1 MGNKKISERFPY
13 LDPLDKLALFV
24 FAPSAVE
31 KDNLLLRISLRN
43 SQILPILNEKEK
55 EELKRIISFFLSP
68 KERFIILSHFGI
80 EREPLTLEE
89 IGEKLQISRQRVNEI
104 EKEAF
109 QKIRRIW
116 KRKPRIF
123 LYDKIKKIYE
133 ENQQMKEIFLSL
145 LEVVSKKKKGKETV
159 QEIKKILFSFLT
171 SFLGEIPIS
180 QVPLSKAFKTA
191 LLKRMGFQ
199 SAGDLAVFFDKKI
212 KIRGIG
218 KRKLQKIREAL
229 ITTFFH

>member
-13 LDPLDKLALFV
+13 LDPLDKLALYV
-24 FAPSAVE
+24 FAPGAIE
-31 KDNLLLRISLRN
+31 KDNLLLRVSLKN

-55 EELKRIISFFLSP
+55 EELKKIISFFLSP

-80 EREPLTLEE
+80 ERKPLTLEE
-89 IGEKLQISRQRVNEI
+89 IGEELQISRQRVNEI

-109 QKIRRIW
+109 RKIRRAC
-116 KRKPRIF
+116 KARPRIF
-123 LYDKIKKIYE
+123 LYDKIKKVYE
-133 ENQQMKEIFLSL
+133 ENQQMKETFLRL
-145 LEVVSKKKKGKETV
+145 LEVVSKRKKGKEIV
-159 QEIKKILFSFLT
+159 QEVKKILFSFLT
-171 SFLGEIPIS
+171 SFLGEVSIS
-180 QVPLSKAFKTA
+180 EVPLSKAFKAA
-191 LLKRMGFQ
+191 LLKRMEFQ

-212 KIRGIG
+212 KIPGIG